1 MLPYCVEST
10 QNSVDWLWI
19 WFFLHSHVICIFHS
33 FYGYCWWFEF
43 HWSNSASKRANE
55 WASKCAAKCVC
66 KTEFAKYWMFP
77 WTNLPTRFWFF
88 LFLARSRSR
97 WYVFVCVCV
106 YVILFLVRVMPKVN
120 ILCSFFSFSVYKR
133 STCIFIVVVLTLLV
147 ACVLISPSQPSAQVG
162 RFENINVCLFFVFCL
177 LLFIY
182 AALFLV
188 DEQDSKTTF

>member
-1 MLPYCVEST
+1 MVIVDGLNFIDQIQPASERTSERASVP
-10 QNSVDWLWI
+10 QNACAKLNLQNIECFLEQICPPGFGFFFFSLALALALVDM
-19 WFFLHSHVICIFHS
+19 FF
-33 FYGYCWWFEF
+33 
-43 HWSNSASKRANE
+43 
-55 WASKCAAKCVC
+55 
-66 KTEFAKYWMFP
+66 
-77 WTNLPTRFWFF
+77 
-88 LFLARSRSR
+88 
-97 WYVFVCVCV
+97 VCV